1 MTSAL
6 FAQEGWQT
14 ATVLV
19 RVSKSE
25 QQVERE
31 QKLRKTIKEREAKA
45 LDQAAALQKEMQKDT
60 GFIIQGTINVDQV
73 GVQDLG
79 KQITELKQKIAQDKQ
94 TTERCK
100 RALEAGQQACDEMIW
115 TLSQSGEIGGPAAGL
130 VENQTDKVPSREDQK
145 REVLVIREL
154 IEMSNQFG
162 ADDPQVKALQKEIS
176 RTDEVPNRG
185 DQAGNENDAATAK
198 IAETIEHA
206 EMLQKYGAD
215 HPRVKALNK
224 KINQT
229 DKAPTSS
236 GQEDKAKVE
245 IRVAE
250 LRLKLAEV
258 SRRRGKNHPMVKNL
272 KTQIELLKESA
283 KNQVAENADG
293 ENQVSSQ
300 EQLKRLQAKLQT
312 GIAVGF

>member
-1 MTSAL
+1 MA
-6 FAQEGWQT
+6 
-14 ATVLV
+14 
-19 RVSKSE
+19 
-25 QQVERE
+25 
-31 QKLRKTIKEREAKA
+31 
-45 LDQAAALQKEMQKDT
+45 
-60 GFIIQGTINVDQV
+60 
-73 GVQDLG
+73 
-79 KQITELKQKIAQDKQ
+79 
-94 TTERCK
+94 
-100 RALEAGQQACDEMIW
+100 
-115 TLSQSGEIGGPAAGL
+115 
-130 VENQTDKVPSREDQK
+130 
-145 REVLVIREL
+145 IREL

-162 ADDPQVKALQKEIS
+162 ADDPRVKALQKKIS
-176 RTDEVPNRG
+176 QTDEVPNRG

-312 GIAVGF
+312 SYCGGF